1 MSWGHRSCA
10 STKLLLN
17 RAALLRQSGLLVAEY
32 LRLNHKTGRP
42 LVSSITLSMT
52 HAGYHDSGLDNMSL
66 VPNAITTAVV
76 WLVIFD
82 ATVVAPA
89 LAVRPTRASML
100 TRVQIPVL
108 RVRVA
113 RAPKASEPTV
123 SESPTKRSVPCPLA
137 AMSDGVRVAEARIGT
152 AATASKSMVV
162 QRVATK

>member
-1 MSWGHRSCA
+1 
-10 STKLLLN
+10 
-17 RAALLRQSGLLVAEY
+17 
-32 LRLNHKTGRP
+32 
-42 LVSSITLSMT
+42 
-52 HAGYHDSGLDNMSL
+52 MSL

-89 LAVRPTRASML
+89 LAVRPTRASMV

-123 SESPTKRSVPCPLA
+123 SESPTKRRAPWPLA
-137 AMSDGVRVAEARIGT
+137 AMSDGVRDAEARIGS
-152 AATASKSMVV
+152 AANVIKSRAVPK
-162 QRVATK
+162 VAPT